1 MRAILLGTAYQL
13 FSFLRVKKAF
23 FFAFVFPT
31 FVYVLF
37 SLIWGVDNEDYS
49 TFLLTGVLVLTTASD
64 AMFSIGGVVSGY
76 YRSGLI
82 KFFKVT
88 PYSFA
93 MHVAALILSRVLIVA
108 VSSIV
113 VVVVAMLMS
122 EVAWGASEVLSVCA
136 GLAYCIYVY
145 TFIALGAL
153 QFGAKE
159 SDNIG
164 ILNAIL
170 YGTIF
175 LSNTIYPLS
184 ELNELLSPIVRINP
198 ITPALE
204 LARGEQISAGV
215 VAWPPLLTI
224 GYALTFKSKMQ
235 RVRR

>member
-1 MRAILLGTAYQL
+1 MRAILLGTTYQL
-13 FSFLRVKKAF
+13 LSFLRVKKAF

-37 SLIWGVDNEDYS
+37 SLIWGIDNEDYNN
-49 TFLLTGVLVLTTASD
+49 FLLTGVLVLTTASD
-64 AMFSIGGVVSGY
+64 ALFSIGGVVSGY

-82 KFFKVT
+82 KFFNVT

-93 MHVAALILSRVLIVA
+93 MHVAALILSRFLVVA
-108 VSSIV
+108 VSSTV

-122 EVAWGASEVLSVCA
+122 EVGWGASEVLSVCA
-136 GLAYCIYVY
+136 GLMYCIYVY

-153 QFGAKE
+153 LFGTKD
-159 SDNIG
+159 SDNTG

-184 ELNELLSPIVRINP
+184 ELNELFNPIVRINP

-215 VAWPPLLTI
+215 AVWPPLLTMW
-224 GYALTFKSKMQ
+224 YVLTFKSKKQ
-235 RVRR
+235 RIRR